1 MGGDRIVLLNVRL
14 RCIAGR
20 SAAQAKLA
28 SEFLV
33 PDGFKRA
40 HIALQHDVDECAG
53 R

>member
-1 MGGDRIVLLNVRL
+1 LLNVRL

-33 PDGFKRA
+33 SDGSGGL
-40 HIALQHDVDECAG
+40 IALQHDVDECAG